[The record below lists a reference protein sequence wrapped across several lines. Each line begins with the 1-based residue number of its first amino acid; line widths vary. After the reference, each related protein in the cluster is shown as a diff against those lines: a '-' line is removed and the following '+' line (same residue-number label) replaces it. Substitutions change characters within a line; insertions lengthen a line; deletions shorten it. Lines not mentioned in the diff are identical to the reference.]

1 MSHEVEHL
9 VFPQASVL
17 LDEAR
22 KVPARA
28 VLQNQVDSAL
38 LGPLYRLVQVDDMR
52 VVYALKHS
60 YLRSQALKELLI
72 QSLGVDFLS
81 ENKNKK
87 EKEEEDS
94 EEKKGKNGVR
104 GKKREEVE
112 RRRRGLERREWF
124 AGSVICIIIMCVS
137 RASCSYLD
145 SSLLV
150 RFLVEGFPDRSERAV
165 ANNLGENPAFHLSR
179 LGRRGRRHLEA
190 PPKPP
195 LSRSKRKEEGESVH
209 TSAPRFGLA
218 FLSLSLST
226 WRARF
231 SLFFFF
237 FFFFFCFHLAGFFFL

>member
-94 EEKKGKNGVR
+94 EEKKRKKWCER
-104 GKKREEVE
+104 EEERRSREKKKRFGAAGVV
-112 RRRRGLERREWF
+112 RRFR
-124 AGSVICIIIMCVS
+124 
-137 RASCSYLD
+137 YLYHNHVCF
-145 SSLLV
+145 S
-150 RFLVEGFPDRSERAV
+150 RFL
-165 ANNLGENPAFHLSR
+165 
-179 LGRRGRRHLEA
+179 
-190 PPKPP
+190 
-195 LSRSKRKEEGESVH
+195 
-209 TSAPRFGLA
+209 
-218 FLSLSLST
+218 FLP
-226 WRARF
+226 
-231 SLFFFF
+231 
-237 FFFFFCFHLAGFFFL
+237 

>member
-94 EEKKGKNGVR
+94 EKKKGKNGVR

-112 RRRRGLERREWF
+112 RRRRGLERREWC

-137 RASCSYLD
+137 RASFSYLD

-218 FLSLSLST
+218 FLSLST
-226 WRARF
+226 WRARL